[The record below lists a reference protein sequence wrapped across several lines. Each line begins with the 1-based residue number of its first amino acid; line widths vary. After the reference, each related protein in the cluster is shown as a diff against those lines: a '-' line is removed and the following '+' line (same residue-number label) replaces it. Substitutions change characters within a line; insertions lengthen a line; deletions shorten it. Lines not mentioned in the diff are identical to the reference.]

1 MFTRDSSKVIGIL
14 KELTL
19 GIDAETWIKG
29 LNCGRKY
36 MQYIKA
42 NYDVTSEGAQR
53 KQVAR
58 ANLKKIFYKNE
69 TTFKFDKK
77 IWCSTL

>member
-29 LNCGRKY
+29 LKCGRKY

-69 TTFKFDKK
+69 TNFKFDNK

>member
-1 MFTRDSSKVIGIL
+1 MFTRDSSKAIGIL
-14 KELTL
+14 KELTF
-19 GIDAETWIKG
+19 GIDAATWIKG
-29 LNCGRKY
+29 LNCGRKS
-36 MQYIKA
+36 MQHIKS

-53 KQVAR
+53 KQFSR

-77 IWCSTL
+77 IWCSDI